1 LEPPDI
7 DPLSSILALFNPVS
21 PEVWLAIA
29 VTLLLIACSAL
40 ISGSEVA
47 FFSLGPNQRSELETQ
62 KSNASDRILALLDN
76 PQRLLA
82 TILITNNFVNI
93 GIVIVSTF
101 IVSET
106 FNFEDYAAWVAIAIQ
121 VGGITFLLLLF
132 GEVIPK
138 VYATA
143 NALPLCKFMSLPL
156 EFLGKVFYPLSTILI
171 TSTNLIN
178 KKVKKRGTDYSV
190 DELEHA
196 LELTKDEETTP
207 DEEKILRGIV
217 RFGGTDVKQIMTPRT
232 EVVAF
237 EQRTPFAELLAE
249 LLHQGFSRVPIYED
263 SLDQVKGILYLKD
276 LLPHADAQNLQWL
289 PLVRPP
295 YFVPEN
301 KKLDDLM
308 KEFQEKKVHMAIVV
322 DEYGGTS
329 GIVTLEDILEEI
341 VGDIT
346 DEFDDEKIFY
356 SKLDENNYVFEGKT
370 PLVDLYKILDL
381 DGENWEDAK
390 GESDTLAGFIL
401 EQVGKI
407 PLKNEK
413 VKFEN
418 YILTIEAADK
428 RRVKRVKL
436 TVTEREE
443 QKSDK
448 S

>member
-1 LEPPDI
+1 MEPPDI